1 MQDEQTVIARH
12 DGRVGRIVLNRPQA
26 LNALDLAMIRACTQA
41 LTAWRDDPH
50 VHLSLIHI

>member
-26 LNALDLAMIRACTQA
+26 LNALDLAMIRACTRDSDGLA
-41 LTAWRDDPH
+41 RRPAMCTAW
-50 VHLSLIHI
+50 